1 MCSERLCTLRN
12 YALHHNVCTKSQ
24 DRTIKTTAF
33 CTAQNAIHTKFQKYQ
48 FEEHGSHFQ
57 AKYQQ
62 SETRTFKVVTLTN
75 ADARMSQI

>member
-1 MCSERLCTLRN
+1 MYKKSESR
-12 YALHHNVCTKSQ
+12 
-24 DRTIKTTAF
+24 
-33 CTAQNAIHTKFQKYQ
+33 QNNKNNSILYSTECHTYKFQKYQ